1 MSFRSI
7 TYSLL
12 LATLLVGCGDS
23 PSMRQLNDLEAC
35 INDAPDSVLTVLTAA
50 DMPRWGEARA
60 LYALLTVQAQDKK
73 GLDVVDDSLISVATR
88 YYEHRGSALRR
99 LQAFYYYGRVYA
111 NADHRHEAMTAYTR
125 AKDFADEVDAPY
137 PVGLLYAQMGVLYGN
152 DYDYQRALEFM
163 QEALRYYELAGKER
177 LQYIAKRNIGL
188 IYLNMQDAA
197 QADSLLNEVLVWGEA
212 HDDSYIIN
220 STLYQLLCMYDATA
234 DIVSL
239 DYLLGKYP
247 IETALRSATTY
258 GIIAHYH
265 VLKGNI
271 VAAEDALD
279 QAWQMSTTAEDT
291 AKLWH
296 KSYQINKVL
305 GRIDAALNDYERLFE
320 LQDSTIRITLQQP
333 LIASQRDHYETR
345 LKVEEL
351 RNQQQRYLT
360 RGAAVVALMLA
371 VALGIYVRRCLR
383 KKDHQLIEQIE
394 LADELRYTLYNKD
407 ESIERINEE
416 LNHCVNL
423 IEDLR
428 HTLSDKEE
436 SIDRINEELQAAHA
450 QLKELRMQLYANEDA
465 MEHRVALLFREQYT
479 LLDELCTTYYE
490 NPKDEQR
497 RNEIFDRVSTIID
510 SFSSDEEYAK
520 LETIVNECRDGV
532 IARLRQELPKFKES
546 DYRLLCYI
554 CAGLSMQ
561 TISVITQQDVEKLWV
576 YKGRLIARIAKST
589 IPSKEVIL
597 SQIPQRVRKASIS

>member
-1 MSFRSI
+1 
-7 TYSLL
+7 
-12 LATLLVGCGDS
+12 
-23 PSMRQLNDLEAC
+23 MRQLEQLEARV
-35 INDAPDSVLTVLTAA
+35 NAVPDSVLRVLTTTDA
-50 DMPRWGEARA
+50 PHWGERRA
-60 LYALLTVQAQDKK
+60 LHALLTVQAQDKS
-73 GLDVVDDSLISVATR
+73 GLDVTDDSLIRVATR
-88 YYEHRGSALRR
+88 YYERRGLPLRR
-99 LQAFYYYGRVYA
+99 LLAFYYHGRVYA
-111 NADHRHEAMTAYTR
+111 NTGHHHEAMTAYTR
-125 AKDFADEVDAPY
+125 AKEFADEVNAPY

-152 DYDYQRALEFM
+152 DYDYKRALDYTRKSLDYFEK
-163 QEALRYYELAGKER
+163 AGKER
-177 LQYIAKRNIGL
+177 LRYITKRNMGVL
-188 IYLNMQDAA
+188 HLNMLQFP
-197 QADSLLNEVLVWGEA
+197 QTDSLLNEVLVWGEA
-212 HDDSYIIN
+212 HNDFHIIN
-220 STLYQLLCMYDATA
+220 SVLTPLLRLYDATTNTETL
-234 DIVSL
+234 DSL
-239 DYLLGKYP
+239 FMRYP
-247 IETALRSATTY
+247 IDVLPKNAATY
-258 GIIAHYH
+258 GIIARSHA
-265 VLKGNI
+265 LKGDESK
-271 VAAEDALD
+271 AEESLA
-279 QAWQMSTTAEDT
+279 QAWRLSKTAHDT
-291 AKLWH
+291 AMLWQ
-296 KSYQINKVL
+296 KGSEIYKIL
-305 GRIDAALNDYERLFE
+305 DAPYIALQGYERL
-320 LQDSTIRITLQQP
+320 LIHQDSVIRITLQQP

-351 RNQQQRYLT
+351 RNQQQRYLM
-360 RGAAVVALMLA
+360 RGAAMVALMVA

-394 LADELRYTLYNKD
+394 LADELSYTLYNKD

-436 SIDRINEELQAAHA
+436 SIDCINEELQAAHA

-589 IPSKEVIL
+589 IPSKEIIL